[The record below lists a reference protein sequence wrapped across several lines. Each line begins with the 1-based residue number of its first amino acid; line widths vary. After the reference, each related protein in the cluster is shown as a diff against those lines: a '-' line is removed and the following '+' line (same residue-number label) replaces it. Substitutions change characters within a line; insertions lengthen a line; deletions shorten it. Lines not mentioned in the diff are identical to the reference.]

1 MKLVGATDWF
11 IQKPFIIRGFLQGF
25 FSGLTASSLLVIIQ
39 QIAIREIEN
48 LDILQDFT
56 KLLILCGLVI
66 LIGVLIGVMST
77 FQSMYRYL
85 RTDLEDLY

>member
-1 MKLVGATDWF
+1 VE
-11 IQKPFIIRGFLQGF
+11 
-25 FSGLTASSLLVIIQ
+25 

-56 KLLILCGLVI
+56 KLSILCGLVI